1 LKFPYKDPKVPQKI
15 PFINP
20 FKSPPKYDSLTN
32 PLKGLFKSISAIDKK
47 YLTPHQTY
55 LIEEA
60 AVREVLFIGY
70 VYCSAKTPVDAKNL
84 THFRSK

>member
-60 AVREVLFIGY
+60 AVREVLFMGMFI
-70 VYCSAKTPVDAKNL
+70 VLLKPQLMQKNL